1 MNETLTGKTAREIT
15 FQVTSTKP
23 GERTLVIAEFDNRYD
38 ARQFAIKFFGTRA
51 ARGKVVT
58 IKENP

>member
-1 MNETLTGKTAREIT
+1 MNIT

-23 GERTLVIAEFDNRYD
+23 GERTLVIAEFPSKYY
-38 ARQFAIKFFGTRA
+38 ATQFATKWMTTRA

-58 IKENP
+58 IKEVRSDD